1 MHEFVT
7 NDWFVLITGLSG
19 MIGLFVSLFIAG
31 KIIKIQDSN
40 NIKEQH
46 QINSGSGK
54 QAGRDVH

>member
-1 MHEFVT
+1 MHELVT

-19 MIGLFVSLFIAG
+19 VAGLLISLFIAG

-40 NIKEQH
+40 NIKEQN
-46 QINSGSGK
+46 QTNIGSGK